1 MLAYTD
7 PRSVTVDLY
16 ESSAQLLVNSL
27 VRDRQTVKKVCEL
40 RPDKTALG
48 MHQPAYSARG
58 NLFKPGR
65 KRRHARTVFAKVIK
79 PEG

>member
-16 ESSAQLLVNSL
+16 ESSAQLLANSL

-40 RPDKTALG
+40 RPDKTAL
-48 MHQPAYSARG
+48 
-58 NLFKPGR
+58 
-65 KRRHARTVFAKVIK
+65 
-79 PEG
+79 